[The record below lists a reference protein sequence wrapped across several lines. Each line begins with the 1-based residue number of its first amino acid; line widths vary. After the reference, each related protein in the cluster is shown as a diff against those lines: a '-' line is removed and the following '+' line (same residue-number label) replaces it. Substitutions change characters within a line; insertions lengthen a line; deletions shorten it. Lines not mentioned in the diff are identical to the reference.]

1 MMAKGSH
8 CIGQASQLFPLISII
23 IRILIYFLKNKKNKK
38 TEKSVLLDS

>member
-23 IRILIYFLKNKKNKK
+23 IRILIYFLKK